1 MAHDGRPGVS
11 LVGICGLLLAS
22 GWLLPEPAAAGRHT
36 AAECRA
42 ACESRNIPAS
52 CEWLTRVPQRCIRD
66 AERACQRN
74 PVPGAAQCLPPK
86 DLPACGTN
94 NSCPYGSLCVDAT
107 CQVVGC
113 GSHDGVADCTGNNAC
128 KYDKCVVADCSG
140 ATANCPKGFHCAVE
154 NSEFGDVSGT
164 CVADEPDASYCMA
177 DTDCIAPGGF
187 NPKCLQGVCTR
198 QGRPLG
204 RCQTSADCPRW
215 CRRGLHTMRPFG
227 CDVAGMC
234 VCPDCIDGAE
244 CAGLLACR
252 SGLVATC
259 LARPSGTCVCRKAL
273 RSTTTTTTITSTT
286 ETTATVPPS
295 TTSTTL
301 NTVCCCNFEV
311 GDSQWHCIHSPMPSP
326 WLCAIPWPAC
336 CSEAYTVCQ

>member
-1 MAHDGRPGVS
+1 M
-11 LVGICGLLLAS
+11 VGICGLLLAS

-86 DLPACGTN
+86 DLPACGSN

-154 NSEFGDVSGT
+154 NSEFGDRYVRRGRAGRELLHGGYGLHRARGLQSEMPAGRLHAT
-164 CVADEPDASYCMA
+164 GPAS
-177 DTDCIAPGGF
+177 
-187 NPKCLQGVCTR
+187 
-198 QGRPLG
+198 RPL
-204 RCQTSADCPRW
+204 
-215 CRRGLHTMRPFG
+215 
-227 CDVAGMC
+227 
-234 VCPDCIDGAE
+234 PD
-244 CAGLLACR
+244 
-252 SGLVATC
+252 
-259 LARPSGTCVCRKAL
+259 
-273 RSTTTTTTITSTT
+273 
-286 ETTATVPPS
+286 
-295 TTSTTL
+295 
-301 NTVCCCNFEV
+301 
-311 GDSQWHCIHSPMPSP
+311 
-326 WLCAIPWPAC
+326 
-336 CSEAYTVCQ
+336 